1 MNYPKLFT
9 RGRIGGLEL
18 KNRIVLPP
26 MGTNMASYTGEATD
40 EIIRFY
46 TERAKGGCGL
56 IITEITRID
65 DVTGIGM
72 TGQLSVTSGSFVRK
86 LVQLTDA
93 VHQYDSKILLQ
104 LHHPGREISSRSLGG
119 VQPVAPSPIACK
131 VVGETPRELTEAECE
146 DLIRKFVTGA
156 VYAKMAGFD
165 GVELHAA
172 HGYLLN
178 QFLSPYTNKRTD
190 RFGGSPEN
198 RMTFIREI
206 ILGIH
211 RACGSAFPVSVRLS
225 CDEYIEGGLTPADG
239 VWIARQLEQLGV
251 AAIDI
256 SAGIYESGYA
266 SIEPQGLPEG
276 WKKHLAAEIKKN
288 VSIPV
293 IAVNNIKYPA
303 TAERYLEEGVCD
315 FAAIGRGQL
324 ADPQWGAKAKAGR
337 DDEIR
342 KCLGCMH
349 CFNCLGKLHP
359 IECTVNPVVGRE
371 GRFNEDTLKRD
382 GDGRTVVVVGGGPA
396 GMHAALVCAKRGY
409 RVTLLERTDR
419 LGGTVNLAV
428 IPPHKEMLAELI
440 KTQTLELTHAGVDVR
455 LNTDATVESIRA
467 LAPYGVILACGGSPM
482 IPHIPGVELAHVST
496 AEQVLSARCELSGKN
511 VVIIGGGV
519 TGLETAEV
527 LAAGGNSVT
536 VVEMARQVGASLYA
550 TVRLFLTGRLQ
561 AAGVKIL
568 TGKKLTE
575 IRPGEI
581 ALADSRSGEVS
592 TLAADA
598 VVLAMGVR
606 PLRTLVE
613 QVLDEFDHVA
623 MVGDVSHPGQIAD
636 AMREANDKAFVF

>member
-1 MNYPKLFT
+1 MKYEKLFI
-9 RGRIGGLEL
+9 RGKIGNLEL

-65 DVTGIGM
+65 DVTGVGM
-72 TGQLSVTSGSFVRK
+72 TGQLSVTSGNFVRK

-93 VHQYDSKILLQ
+93 VHQYDSKIFLQ
-104 LHHPGREISSRSLGG
+104 LHHPGREISSRALGG
-119 VQPVAPSPIACK
+119 IQPVAPSPIACK
-131 VVGETPRELTEAECE
+131 VVGEMPRELTEAECE

-206 ILGIH
+206 ILGIRH
-211 RACGSAFPVSVRLS
+211 TCGSSFPVSVRLS
-225 CDEYIEGGLTPADG
+225 CDEYIEGGLTLADG
-239 VWIARQLEQLGV
+239 VWIAQQLEQLGV
-251 AAIDI
+251 AAINV

-276 WKKHLAAEIKKN
+276 WKKHLATEIKKN

-293 IAVNNIKYPA
+293 IAVNNIKYPS
-303 TAERYLEEGVCD
+303 TAERYLEENVCD
-315 FAAIGRGQL
+315 FVAIGRGQI
-324 ADPQWGAKAKAGR
+324 ADPQWGLKAKEGR

-342 KCLGCMH
+342 KCLGCMY
-349 CFNCLGKLHP
+349 CFNCLGRLHP
-359 IECTVNPVVGRE
+359 IECTVNPIVGRE
-371 GRFNEDTLKRD
+371 GKFNEDTLKRN
-382 GDGRTVVVVGGGPA
+382 GDGKSVVVVGGGPA
-396 GMHAALVCAKRGY
+396 GMQAALVCAKRGY
-409 RVTLLERTDR
+409 QVTLLERADR
-419 LGGTVNLAV
+419 LGGTVNLAA

-440 KTQTLELTHAGVDVR
+440 KTQTLELEQAGVDVR
-455 LNTDATVESIRA
+455 LNTEATVELIRSFQ
-467 LAPYGVILACGGSPM
+467 PYGVILACGGAP
-482 IPHIPGVELAHVST
+482 IVPNIPGADKSHICT
-496 AEQVLSARCELSGKN
+496 AEQALAGQPELTGKN

-527 LAAGGNSVT
+527 LAVKNTVT
-536 VVEMARQVGASLYA
+536 VVEMTKHVGATLYA

-568 TGKKLTE
+568 TLKKLTE
-575 IRPGEI
+575 IRDNEVV
-581 ALADSRSGEVS
+581 LTDSKSGETTVIP
-592 TLAADA
+592 ADA

-606 PLRTLVE
+606 PERSLAE
-613 QVLDEFDHVA
+613 QVLDEFDHVTL
-623 MVGDVSHPGQIAD
+623 VGDVSRTGQIAD

>member
-251 AAIDI
+251 AAIDV

-315 FAAIGRGQL
+315 FVAIGRGQL
-324 ADPQWGAKAKAGR
+324 ADPRWGAKAKAGR

-359 IECTVNPVVGRE
+359 IECTVNPIVGRE

-409 RVTLLERTDR
+409 RVTLLERGDR

-482 IPHIPGVELAHVST
+482 IPNIPGVELAHVST

-536 VVEMARQVGASLYA
+536 VVEMARQIGASLYA

-568 TGKKLTE
+568 TDKKLTE

-606 PLRTLVE
+606 PLRTLAE

-623 MVGDVSHPGQIAD
+623 MVGDVSHPGQIAN

>member
-1 MNYPKLFT
+1 MKYKKLFT
-9 RGRIGGLEL
+9 RGKIGNLEL

-46 TERAKGGCGL
+46 AERAKGGCGL

-65 DVTGIGM
+65 DVTGVGM
-72 TGQLSVTSGSFVRK
+72 TGQLSVTSGNFVRK

-93 VHQYDSKILLQ
+93 VHQYDSKIFLQ
-104 LHHPGREISSRSLGG
+104 LHHPGREISSRALGG
-119 VQPVAPSPIACK
+119 IQPVAPSPIACK
-131 VVGETPRELTEAECE
+131 VVGEMPRELTEAECE

-206 ILGIH
+206 ILGIRH
-211 RACGSAFPVSVRLS
+211 TCGSSFPVSVRLS
-225 CDEYIEGGLTPADG
+225 CDEYIEGGLTLADG
-239 VWIARQLEQLGV
+239 VWIAQQLEQLGV
-251 AAIDI
+251 AAINV

-276 WKKHLAAEIKKN
+276 WKKHLATEIKKN
-288 VSIPV
+288 VSVPV
-293 IAVNNIKYPA
+293 IAVNNIKYPS
-303 TAERYLEEGVCD
+303 TAERYLEENVCD
-315 FAAIGRGQL
+315 FVAIGRGQI
-324 ADPQWGAKAKAGR
+324 ADPQWGLKAKEGR

-342 KCLGCMH
+342 KCLGCMY
-349 CFNCLGKLHP
+349 CFNCLGRLHP
-359 IECTVNPVVGRE
+359 IECTVNPIVGRE
-371 GRFNEDTLKRD
+371 GKFNEDTLKRS
-382 GDGRTVVVVGGGPA
+382 GDGKSVVVVGGGPA
-396 GMHAALVCAKRGY
+396 GMQAALICAKRGY
-409 RVTLLERTDR
+409 QVTLLERADR
-419 LGGTVNLAV
+419 LGGTVNLAA

-440 KTQTLELTHAGVDVR
+440 KTQTLELEQAGVDVR
-455 LNTDATVESIRA
+455 LNTEATVELIRSFQ
-467 LAPYGVILACGGSPM
+467 PYGVILACGGAP
-482 IPHIPGVELAHVST
+482 IVPNIPGADKSHICT
-496 AEQVLSARCELSGKN
+496 AEQALAVQPELTGKN

-527 LAAGGNSVT
+527 LAAKNTVT
-536 VVEMARQVGASLYA
+536 VVEMTKHVGATLYA

-561 AAGVKIL
+561 AAGVKIMTL
-568 TGKKLTE
+568 KKLTE
-575 IRPGEI
+575 IRDNEVV
-581 ALADSRSGEVS
+581 LTDSKSGETTVIP
-592 TLAADA
+592 ADA

-606 PLRTLVE
+606 PERSLAE
-613 QVLDEFDHVA
+613 QVLDEFDHVTL
-623 MVGDVSHPGQIAD
+623 VGDVSRTGQIAD

>member
-1 MNYPKLFT
+1 MKYEKLFT
-9 RGRIGGLEL
+9 RGRIGNLEL

-65 DVTGIGM
+65 DVTGVGM
-72 TGQLSVTSGSFVRK
+72 TGQLSVTSGIFVRK

-93 VHQYDSKILLQ
+93 VHQYDSKIFLQ
-104 LHHPGREISSRSLGG
+104 LHHPGREISSRALGG

-131 VVGETPRELTEAECE
+131 VVGEMPRELTEAECE

-206 ILGIH
+206 ILGIRH
-211 RACGSAFPVSVRLS
+211 ACGPTFPVSVRLS
-225 CDEYIEGGLTPADG
+225 CDEYIEGGLTLADG
-239 VWIARQLEQLGV
+239 VWIAQQLEQLGV
-251 AAIDI
+251 AAINV

-293 IAVNNIKYPA
+293 IAVNNIKYPS

-315 FAAIGRGQL
+315 FVAIGRGQI
-324 ADPQWGAKAKAGR
+324 ADSQWGLKAKEGR

-342 KCLGCMH
+342 KCLGCMY
-349 CFNCLGKLHP
+349 CFNCLGRLHP
-359 IECTVNPVVGRE
+359 IECTVNPIVGRE
-371 GRFNEDTLKRD
+371 GKFNEDTLKRN
-382 GDGRTVVVVGGGPA
+382 GDGKPVVVVGGGPA
-396 GMHAALVCAKRGY
+396 GMQAALVCAKRGY
-409 RVTLLERTDR
+409 RVTLLERADR
-419 LGGTVNLAV
+419 LGGTVNLAA

-440 KTQTLELTHAGVDVR
+440 KTQTLELEQAGVDVR
-455 LNTDATVESIRA
+455 LNTEATVELLRSFQ
-467 LAPYGVILACGGSPM
+467 PYGVILACGGAPI
-482 IPHIPGVELAHVST
+482 IPHIPGADKSHICT
-496 AEQVLSARCELSGKN
+496 AEQALSGQPDLTGKN

-527 LAAGGNSVT
+527 LAAKNNVT
-536 VVEMARQVGASLYA
+536 VVEMTRHVGATLYA

-568 TGKKLTE
+568 TLKKLTE
-575 IRPGEI
+575 IR
-581 ALADSRSGEVS
+581 DSEVVLTDSKSGEATVIP
-592 TLAADA
+592 ADA

-606 PLRTLVE
+606 PERSLAE
-613 QVLDEFDHVA
+613 QVLDEFDHVTL
-623 MVGDVSHPGQIAD
+623 VGDVSRTGQIAD

>member
-1 MNYPKLFT
+1 MKYEKLFT
-9 RGRIGGLEL
+9 RGKIGNLEL

-65 DVTGIGM
+65 DVTGVGM
-72 TGQLSVTSGSFVRK
+72 TGQLSVTSGNFVRK

-93 VHQYDSKILLQ
+93 VHQYDSKIFLQ
-104 LHHPGREISSRSLGG
+104 LHHPGREISSRALGG
-119 VQPVAPSPIACK
+119 IQPVAPSPIACK
-131 VVGETPRELTEAECE
+131 VVGEMPRELTEAECE

-206 ILGIH
+206 ILGIRH
-211 RACGSAFPVSVRLS
+211 TCGSSFPVSVRLS
-225 CDEYIEGGLTPADG
+225 CDEYIEGGLTLADG
-239 VWIARQLEQLGV
+239 VWIAQQLEQLGV
-251 AAIDI
+251 AAINV

-276 WKKHLAAEIKKN
+276 WKKHLATEIKKN

-293 IAVNNIKYPA
+293 IAVNNIKYPS
-303 TAERYLEEGVCD
+303 TAERYLEENVCD
-315 FAAIGRGQL
+315 FVAIGRGQI
-324 ADPQWGAKAKAGR
+324 ADPQWGLKAKEGR

-342 KCLGCMH
+342 KCLGCMY
-349 CFNCLGKLHP
+349 CFNCLGRLHP
-359 IECTVNPVVGRE
+359 IECTVNPIVGRE
-371 GRFNEDTLKRD
+371 GKFNEDTLKRN
-382 GDGRTVVVVGGGPA
+382 GDGKPVVVVGGGPA
-396 GMHAALVCAKRGY
+396 GMQAALICAKRGY
-409 RVTLLERTDR
+409 QVTLLERADR
-419 LGGTVNLAV
+419 LGGTVNLAA

-440 KTQTLELTHAGVDVR
+440 KTQTLELEQAGVDVR
-455 LNTDATVESIRA
+455 LNTEATVELIRSFQ
-467 LAPYGVILACGGSPM
+467 PYGVILACGGAP
-482 IPHIPGVELAHVST
+482 IVPNIPGADKSHVCT
-496 AEQVLSARCELSGKN
+496 AEQALAGQPELTGKN

-527 LAAGGNSVT
+527 LAVKNTVT
-536 VVEMARQVGASLYA
+536 VVEMTKHVGATLYA

-568 TGKKLTE
+568 TLKKLTE
-575 IRPGEI
+575 IRDNEVV
-581 ALADSRSGEVS
+581 LTDSKSGETTVIP
-592 TLAADA
+592 ADA
-598 VVLAMGVR
+598 VILAMGVR
-606 PLRTLVE
+606 PERSLAE
-613 QVLDEFDHVA
+613 QVLDEFDHVTL
-623 MVGDVSHPGQIAD
+623 VGDVSRTGQIAD

>member
-1 MNYPKLFT
+1 MKYKKLFT
-9 RGRIGGLEL
+9 RGKIGNLEL

-65 DVTGIGM
+65 DVTGVGM
-72 TGQLSVTSGSFVRK
+72 TGQLSVTSGNFVRK

-93 VHQYDSKILLQ
+93 VHQYDSKIFLQ
-104 LHHPGREISSRSLGG
+104 LHHPGREISSRALGG

-131 VVGETPRELTEAECE
+131 VVGEMPRELTEAECE

-206 ILGIH
+206 ILGIRH
-211 RACGSAFPVSVRLS
+211 TCGSSFPASVRLS
-225 CDEYIEGGLTPADG
+225 CDEYIEGGLTLADG
-239 VWIARQLEQLGV
+239 VWIAQQLEQLGV
-251 AAIDI
+251 AAINV

-276 WKKHLAAEIKKN
+276 WKKHLATEIKKN

-293 IAVNNIKYPA
+293 IAVNNIKYPS
-303 TAERYLEEGVCD
+303 TAERYLEENVCD
-315 FAAIGRGQL
+315 FVAIGRGQI
-324 ADPQWGAKAKAGR
+324 ADPQWGLKAKEGR

-342 KCLGCMH
+342 KCLGCMY
-349 CFNCLGKLHP
+349 CFNCLGRLHP
-359 IECTVNPVVGRE
+359 IECTVNPIVGRE
-371 GRFNEDTLKRD
+371 GKFNEDTLKRN
-382 GDGRTVVVVGGGPA
+382 GDGKPVVVVGGGPA
-396 GMHAALVCAKRGY
+396 GMQAALVCAKRGY
-409 RVTLLERTDR
+409 QVTLLERTER
-419 LGGTVNLAV
+419 LGGTVNLAA

-440 KTQTLELTHAGVDVR
+440 KTQTLELAQAGVDVR
-455 LNTDATVESIRA
+455 LNTEATVELIRSFQ
-467 LAPYGVILACGGSPM
+467 PYGVILACGGAP
-482 IPHIPGVELAHVST
+482 IVPHIPGADKSHVCT
-496 AEQVLSARCELSGKN
+496 AEQALAGQPELTGKN

-527 LAAGGNSVT
+527 LAVKNTVT
-536 VVEMARQVGASLYA
+536 VVEMTKHVGATLYA

-568 TGKKLTE
+568 TLKKLTE
-575 IRPGEI
+575 IRDNEVV
-581 ALADSRSGEVS
+581 LTDSKSGETTVIP
-592 TLAADA
+592 ADA

-606 PLRTLVE
+606 PERSLAE
-613 QVLDEFDHVA
+613 QVLDEFDHVTL
-623 MVGDVSHPGQIAD
+623 VGDVSRTGQIAD